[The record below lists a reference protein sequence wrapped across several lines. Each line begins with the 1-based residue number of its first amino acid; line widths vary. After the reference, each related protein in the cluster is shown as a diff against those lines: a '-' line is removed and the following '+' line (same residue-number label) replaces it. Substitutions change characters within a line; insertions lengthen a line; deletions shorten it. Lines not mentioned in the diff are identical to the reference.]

1 MSLQDIFSQQV
12 KQAVKTIFS
21 ADLETV
27 EFQATRKEFVG
38 DITVVVFPMLRVVKG
53 NPMQIGESIGNY
65 LVDNVDEVKSFNVV
79 KGFLNIEIDDSFFIN
94 FFNDIKSNKDYGFV
108 TPKADDKAIMVEYS
122 SPNTNKPLHLG
133 HIRNNLLGYS
143 VAEILKAS
151 GKPVYKTQII
161 NDRGIHICKSMLAWK
176 RYGNGETPESTGLKG
191 DKLAGNYY
199 VKFDQEYKKE
209 IAVLVAEGKT
219 EEEAKKQAPILL
231 EAQDMLRKWEAGDEE
246 VVNLWETM
254 NGWVYDGFDVTYKN
268 LGVDFDCLYYE
279 SQTYLLGKEFVA
291 EGLKK
296 GIFFK
301 KEDGSV
307 WCDLTEDGLDEK
319 IVLRADGTAVYMTQD
334 IGTAIQ
340 RLKDYPNVGGMV
352 YTVGNEQDYHFK
364 VLFLILKKLGF
375 DWAKNLYHLSYGM
388 VDLPSG
394 KMKSREGTV
403 VDADDLLIEM
413 AATAGE
419 ISEELGKL
427 DGYTN
432 VEKQKLYKTIG
443 LGALKYFILK
453 VDPKK
458 RILFDPKESIDF
470 QGNTGPFIQYTYAR
484 IQSILR
490 KADSEI
496 NAKLNIGELT
506 LHPKEK
512 ELLKQIQLFPEV
524 IQNAAEQHSPAL
536 IANYTYDLVKGFN
549 SFYQNVSILGADN
562 EIEKVFRV
570 QLSHTVA
577 NTIKNAFSL
586 LGINVPER
594 M

>member
-1 MSLQDIFSQQV
+1 
-12 KQAVKTIFS
+12 
-21 ADLETV
+21 
-27 EFQATRKEFVG
+27 
-38 DITVVVFPMLRVVKG
+38 
-53 NPMQIGESIGNY
+53 
-65 LVDNVDEVKSFNVV
+65 
-79 KGFLNIEIDDSFFIN
+79 
-94 FFNDIKSNKDYGFV
+94 
-108 TPKADDKAIMVEYS
+108 
-122 SPNTNKPLHLG
+122 
-133 HIRNNLLGYS
+133 
-143 VAEILKAS
+143 
-151 GKPVYKTQII
+151 
-161 NDRGIHICKSMLAWK
+161 MLAWS
-176 RYGNGETPESTGLKG
+176 RYGNGDTPKTTGLKG
-191 DKLAGNYY
+191 DKFVGNYY

-209 IAVLVAEGKT
+209 IEALIAEGIT

-231 EAQDMLRKWEAGDEE
+231 EAQDMLLKWEAGDKS
-246 VVNLWETM
+246 VVALWKKM
-254 NGWVYDGFDVTYKN
+254 NGWVYEGFDVTYKN

-279 SQTYLLGKEFVA
+279 SNTYLLGKEFVTQ
-291 EGLKK
+291 GLKS
-296 GIFFK
+296 GVFFK

-340 RLKDYPNVGGMV
+340 RLKDYPDVGGMV

-375 DWAKNLYHLSYGM
+375 DWSEDLYHLSYGM

-403 VDADDLLIEM
+403 VDADDLLEEM
-413 AATAGE
+413 ATTAGQ

-427 DGYTN
+427 DGYTKE
-432 VEKQKLYKTIG
+432 EKQELYRIIG

-490 KADSEI
+490 KADFDSKVMSSSVETSI
-496 NAKLNIGELT
+496 
-506 LHPKEK
+506 HPKEK
-512 ELLKQIQLFPEV
+512 ELLKQLEIFPEI
-524 IQNAAEQHSPAL
+524 IQNAAKEHSPAL
-536 IANYTYDLVKGFN
+536 IANYTYDLVKEFN
-549 SFYQNVSILGADN
+549 SFYQNVSILGAN
-562 EIEKVFRV
+562 TETEKQFRV
-570 QLSHTVA
+570 QLSATVA
-577 NTIKNAFSL
+577 NTIKNAFKL
-586 LGINVPER
+586 LGIQVPER